1 MHLVKLGGGYR
12 LTTRATDG
20 RALLLPFRDVARRLR
35 SRDAG
40 RSILRVF
47 YDEDIGLSGV
57 RLVLSFSLV
66 ALRIR
71 ALVESLLVLREKG
84 SSQFVVV

>member
-1 MHLVKLGGGYR
+1 MVEPFCF
-12 LTTRATDG
+12 AF
-20 RALLLPFRDVARRLR
+20 PFRDVARRLR